1 MGGVDKSN
9 AFIGNYTCVHK
20 IFNWTVKV
28 VMLLN
33 IITKQPAMNA
43 FILYHKIYPTYPNKM
58 RFMNFKMEVIERT
71 VTRARLTEDNMFEH
85 PITGQQFLED
95 IPSTKK
101 KQNPQKRCVECT
113 KRGTQK
119 KARINV
125 KIVLIIQVCAPHY
138 VLRHTTN
145 EKYFLIKMD

>member
-1 MGGVDKSN
+1 
-9 AFIGNYTCVHK
+9 
-20 IFNWTVKV
+20 
-28 VMLLN
+28 MLLYCT
-33 IITKQPAMNA
+33 TKYIPPIQ
-43 FILYHKIYPTYPNKM
+43 TRCVYPNKM

-85 PITGQQFLED
+85 PTTGQQFLED

-125 KIVLIIQVCAPHY
+125 KIVLIIQICAPHY